1 MAVRYREA
9 LAQKE
14 AWEQEKKAIK
24 IQQQIHKERRKLL
37 NPFAKISFSK
47 WLIFFLFLNCTG
59 LEIFT
64 AWVTVQTIQ
73 LAFATGAI
81 IDFSPLVTLIGLV
94 VGEVI
99 GFDSMGYAHV
109 ADDSGA
115 IYVRAKHSLLTLGN
129 VVKINCEKIGMFFLK
144 KSLFLLTSS
153 LFYI

>member
-1 MAVRYREA
+1 MAIRYRQA

-24 IQQQIHKERRKLL
+24 IQQQIAKEKRKLL

-47 WLIFFLFLNCTG
+47 WLIFFLFLNCTA

-64 AWVTVQTIQ
+64 AWVTIQTIS

-94 VGEVI
+94 IGEVI
-99 GFDSMGYAHV
+99 GY
-109 ADDSGA
+109 A
-115 IYVRAKHSLLTLGN
+115 IYSL
-129 VVKINCEKIGMFFLK
+129 
-144 KSLFLLTSS
+144 KSMKENTKGGIVYDSNIHNNS
-153 LFYI
+153 VG

>member
-1 MAVRYREA
+1 MAIRYREA

-24 IQQQIHKERRKLL
+24 IQQQIAKEKRKLL

-47 WLIFFLFLNCTG
+47 WLIFFLFLNCTA

-64 AWVTVQTIQ
+64 AWVTIQTIS

-94 VGEVI
+94 IGEVI
-99 GFDSMGYAHV
+99 GY
-109 ADDSGA
+109 A
-115 IYVRAKHSLLTLGN
+115 IYSLKSMKENTKGGIVYDSNIHNNNVIYVIQINMQHKKHTQACKTSEKN
-129 VVKINCEKIGMFFLK
+129 V
-144 KSLFLLTSS
+144 T
-153 LFYI
+153 

>member
-99 GFDSMGYAHV
+99 GYGIYSLKSVKENTKGGIVYDSNIHNN
-109 ADDSGA
+109 S
-115 IYVRAKHSLLTLGN
+115 
-129 VVKINCEKIGMFFLK
+129 IG
-144 KSLFLLTSS
+144 
-153 LFYI
+153 

>member
-1 MAVRYREA
+1 MAIRYREA

-24 IQQQIHKERRKLL
+24 IQQQIAKEKRKLL

-47 WLIFFLFLNCTG
+47 WLIFFLFLNCTA

-64 AWVTVQTIQ
+64 AWVTVQTIS

-94 VGEVI
+94 IGEVI
-99 GFDSMGYAHV
+99 GY
-109 ADDSGA
+109 A
-115 IYVRAKHSLLTLGN
+115 IYSL
-129 VVKINCEKIGMFFLK
+129 
-144 KSLFLLTSS
+144 KSMKENTKGGIVYDSNIHNNS
-153 LFYI
+153 VG

>member
-24 IQQQIHKERRKLL
+24 IQQQIAKEKRKLL

-47 WLIFFLFLNCTG
+47 WLIFFLFLNCTA

-64 AWVTVQTIQ
+64 AWVTIQTIS

-94 VGEVI
+94 IGEVI
-99 GFDSMGYAHV
+99 GY
-109 ADDSGA
+109 A
-115 IYVRAKHSLLTLGN
+115 IYSL
-129 VVKINCEKIGMFFLK
+129 
-144 KSLFLLTSS
+144 KSMKENTKGGIVYDSNIHNNS
-153 LFYI
+153 VG

>member
-14 AWEQEKKAIK
+14 AWDQEKKAIK
-24 IQQQIHKERRKLL
+24 IQQQIHRERRKLL

-47 WLIFFLFLNCTG
+47 WLIFFLFFNCTI

-64 AWVTVQTIQ
+64 GWVTIQTIK
-73 LAFATGAI
+73 LAFSTGAI

-99 GFDSMGYAHV
+99 GYGIYSLKAIKENTKGGIVYDSNIRNNSVG
-109 ADDSGA
+109 
-115 IYVRAKHSLLTLGN
+115 
-129 VVKINCEKIGMFFLK
+129 
-144 KSLFLLTSS
+144 
-153 LFYI
+153 

>member
-99 GFDSMGYAHV
+99 GYGIYSLKSMKENTKGGIVYDSNIHNNSMG
-109 ADDSGA
+109 
-115 IYVRAKHSLLTLGN
+115 
-129 VVKINCEKIGMFFLK
+129 
-144 KSLFLLTSS
+144 
-153 LFYI
+153 

>member
-99 GFDSMGYAHV
+99 GYGIYSLKSVKENTKGGIVYDSNIQNNSMG
-109 ADDSGA
+109 
-115 IYVRAKHSLLTLGN
+115 
-129 VVKINCEKIGMFFLK
+129 
-144 KSLFLLTSS
+144 
-153 LFYI
+153 

>member
-1 MAVRYREA
+1 MAIRYREA

-24 IQQQIHKERRKLL
+24 IQQQIAKEKRKLL

-47 WLIFFLFLNCTG
+47 WLIFFLFLNCTA

-64 AWVTVQTIQ
+64 AWVTIQTIS

-94 VGEVI
+94 IGEVI
-99 GFDSMGYAHV
+99 GY
-109 ADDSGA
+109 A
-115 IYVRAKHSLLTLGN
+115 IYSL
-129 VVKINCEKIGMFFLK
+129 
-144 KSLFLLTSS
+144 KSMKENTKGGIVYDSNTHNNS
-153 LFYI
+153 VG

>member
-1 MAVRYREA
+1 MEGNMAVRYREA

-99 GFDSMGYAHV
+99 GYGIYSLKSVKENTKGGIVYDSNIHNNSMG
-109 ADDSGA
+109 
-115 IYVRAKHSLLTLGN
+115 
-129 VVKINCEKIGMFFLK
+129 
-144 KSLFLLTSS
+144 
-153 LFYI
+153 

>member
-73 LAFATGAI
+73 FAFATGAI

-99 GFDSMGYAHV
+99 GYGIYSLKSVKENTKGGIVYDSNIHNNSMG
-109 ADDSGA
+109 
-115 IYVRAKHSLLTLGN
+115 
-129 VVKINCEKIGMFFLK
+129 
-144 KSLFLLTSS
+144 
-153 LFYI
+153 

>member
-99 GFDSMGYAHV
+99 GYGIYSLKSVKENTKGGIIYDSNIQNNSMG
-109 ADDSGA
+109 
-115 IYVRAKHSLLTLGN
+115 
-129 VVKINCEKIGMFFLK
+129 
-144 KSLFLLTSS
+144 
-153 LFYI
+153 

>member
-1 MAVRYREA
+1 MAIRYREA

-24 IQQQIHKERRKLL
+24 IQQQIAKEKRKLL

-47 WLIFFLFLNCTG
+47 WLIFFLFLNCTA

-64 AWVTVQTIQ
+64 AWVTIQTIS

-94 VGEVI
+94 IGEVI
-99 GFDSMGYAHV
+99 GY
-109 ADDSGA
+109 A
-115 IYVRAKHSLLTLGN
+115 IYSL
-129 VVKINCEKIGMFFLK
+129 
-144 KSLFLLTSS
+144 KSMKENTKGGIVYDSNIHNNS
-153 LFYI
+153 VG

>member
-99 GFDSMGYAHV
+99 GYGIYSLKSVKENTKGGIVYDSNIHNNSMG
-109 ADDSGA
+109 
-115 IYVRAKHSLLTLGN
+115 
-129 VVKINCEKIGMFFLK
+129 
-144 KSLFLLTSS
+144 
-153 LFYI
+153 

>member
-24 IQQQIHKERRKLL
+24 IQQQIHRERKKLL
-37 NPFAKISFSK
+37 NPFSKISFSK
-47 WLIFFLFLNCTG
+47 WLIFFLFFNCTV

-64 AWVTVQTIQ
+64 GWVTIQTIK
-73 LAFATGAI
+73 LAFSTGAI

-99 GFDSMGYAHV
+99 GYGIYSLKAIKENTKGGIVYDSNIHNN
-109 ADDSGA
+109 
-115 IYVRAKHSLLTLGN
+115 N
-129 VVKINCEKIGMFFLK
+129 VG
-144 KSLFLLTSS
+144 
-153 LFYI
+153 